1 MDLLT
6 KLNRG
11 KQDRF
16 INPLLAVIFLAG
28 LYLSSTYHFLLFHTL
43 AEVFSIVIAYSIFLI
58 AWNSRDFTEN
68 CYLPILGVVYFFV
81 GSIDLIHTLGYYGMG
96 IFKGYDAN
104 FPTQLWI
111 AARYLESISLVIVF
125 FFKLKVKHIASVFM
139 IYVVVFTT
147 LVVLIFWGL
156 FPECYIEGTGLTPF
170 KKISEYIISIFLVVS
185 IVIIIRYRQDMH
197 KTIKKWLILS
207 LLLTIGSELMFTF
220 YISVYGISNLFG
232 HYLKIVSF
240 YFIYKALIET
250 SLRMPYTGLFK
261 KLHESNARIEKR
273 EKELKLALKEKEML
287 LKEVYHRT
295 KNNMTVISS
304 LLNLKS
310 GELSDPY
317 LINILKDA
325 SNRIV
330 SMALVQEKLY
340 KSGDLHTISLPEYI
354 KELSDRIDESY
365 KSISK
370 DIKLKIDIEPSRI
383 QTDTAVSMGLII
395 NELLSNAYKYAFI
408 DRPNGEISICYK
420 TIQSGEKEL
429 IIIDNGVG
437 LPADFNITETT
448 TLGLQLVNLTV
459 IDQLK
464 GTLEIKSENGT
475 GFYIRLNIED

>member
-1 MDLLT
+1 MDLLAR
-6 KLNRG
+6 LNRG
-11 KQDRF
+11 KQNKY

-58 AWNSRDFTEN
+58 AWNARDFTEN
-68 CYLPILGVVYFFV
+68 SYLPILGVVYFFV

-96 IFKGYDAN
+96 IFKGYNAD

-125 FFKLKVKHIASVFM
+125 FFKIKVKHIASVFM
-139 IYVVVFTT
+139 IYVLVFIT

-185 IVIIIRYRQDMH
+185 IIIIIRYRQDMH
-197 KTIKKWLILS
+197 KTVQKWLIFS

-232 HYLKIVSF
+232 HYLKIASF

-250 SLRMPYTGLFK
+250 SLRMPYSGLFH
-261 KLHESNARIEKR
+261 KLQESNVRIEKS
-273 EKELKLALKEKEML
+273 EKELKIALEEKEML

-310 GELSDPY
+310 GELSDPD
-317 LINILKDA
+317 LVNILKDA

-340 KSGDLHTISLPEYI
+340 KSGDLYTISLPEYI
-354 KELSDRIDESY
+354 KELCDRINESY
-365 KSISK
+365 KSIAK
-370 DIKLKIDIEPSRI
+370 DIELKIDIEPSMI

-395 NELLSNAYKYAFI
+395 NELLSNAYKYAFV
-408 DRPNGEISICYK
+408 DRPNGEISIYYK
-420 TIQSGEKEL
+420 TIKSGEKEL
-429 IIIDNGVG
+429 IIIDNGIG
-437 LPADFNITETT
+437 LPADFDITKTS
-448 TLGLQLVNLTV
+448 TLGLQLVNLTI

-464 GTLEIKSENGT
+464 GTLEIKRENGT
-475 GFYIRLNIED
+475 GFYIKLNIKD

>member
-1 MDLLT
+1 MDLLA

-11 KQDRF
+11 KQNKV
-16 INPLLAVIFLAG
+16 INPLIAVIFLAG

-68 CYLPILGVVYFFV
+68 SYLPILGVVYFFV

-96 IFKGYDAN
+96 IFKGYNAN

-111 AARYLESISLVIVF
+111 AARYLESISLIVVF
-125 FFKLKVKHIASVFM
+125 IFKVKVKHIASVFI
-139 IYVVVFTT
+139 IYIVVFVT

-170 KKISEYIISIFLVVS
+170 KKISEYIISIFLFVS
-185 IVIIIRYRQDMH
+185 IVIIIRGKQDMN
-197 KTIKKWLILS
+197 KIVRKWLILS
-207 LLLTIGSELMFTF
+207 LVLTIGSELMFTY

-250 SLRMPYTGLFK
+250 SLKMPYSGLFY
-261 KLHESNARIEKR
+261 KLHESNLRIENS
-273 EKELKLALKEKEML
+273 EKELKIALKEKEML
-287 LKEVYHRT
+287 LKEVYHRS

-310 GELSDPY
+310 EELSDPN
-317 LINILKDA
+317 LVNILKDA

-330 SMALVQEKLY
+330 SMALIQEKLY
-340 KSGDLHTISLPEYI
+340 KSGDLQSISFPEYI
-354 KELSDRIDESY
+354 KELSDRIGESY
-365 KSISK
+365 KNSST
-370 DIKLKIDIEPSRI
+370 DVKLIIDIEPTMI
-383 QTDTAVSMGLII
+383 QTDIAVSMGLII

-408 DRPNGEISICYK
+408 DRPNGEINICYK
-420 TIQSGEKEL
+420 TIKSGEMEL
-429 IIIDNGVG
+429 SIIDNGVG
-437 LPADFNITETT
+437 LPVDFDIKATT
-448 TLGLQLVNLTV
+448 TLGLQLVNMTV
-459 IDQLK
+459 FDQLK
-464 GTLEIKSENGT
+464 GTLEMKRDNGT
-475 GFYIRLNIED
+475 GYYIRLNIKD